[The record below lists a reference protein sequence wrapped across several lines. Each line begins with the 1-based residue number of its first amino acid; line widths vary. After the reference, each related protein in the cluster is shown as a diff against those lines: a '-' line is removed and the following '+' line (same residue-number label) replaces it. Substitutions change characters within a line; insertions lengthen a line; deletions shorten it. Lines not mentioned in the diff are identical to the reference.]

1 MGGEPV
7 NPYINRPVTTGWVT
21 NVPETG
27 RKDRHVDNRKGGSF
41 AGVLDREIQRQQEIK
56 FSKHA
61 QQRMAARDISLSGDE
76 LEKVNNAVRAAK
88 QKGIRDSL
96 IIMKDIAFIVNI
108 PSNTVVTAVQG
119 DEMKQNVY
127 TNIDGAVII

>member
-1 MGGEPV
+1 M
-7 NPYINRPVTTGWVT
+7 NPYINRPVTTGWIT
-21 NVPETG
+21 GVPETG
-27 RKDRHVDNRKGGSF
+27 RKGRNADPRVDSHKEGSF
-41 AGVLDREIQRQQEIK
+41 AGVLDREIQRQQEIR

-96 IIMKDIAFIVNI
+96 IIMKDMAFIVNI
-108 PSNTVVTAVQG
+108 PNNTVVTAVQG

>member
-1 MGGEPV
+1 M

-27 RKDRHVDNRKGGSF
+27 RKGRNVAPRKDGAF
-41 AGVLDREIQRQQEIK
+41 AGALDREIQRQQEIR

-76 LEKVNNAVRAAK
+76 LEMVNNAVRAAK

-108 PSNTVVTAVQG
+108 PNNTVVTAVQG